1 MGILDIFKKK
11 QRTKSQEYLIEFR
24 FSGHTKDEINEL
36 KQNIAKIFHLS
47 KKRIVPHVTL
57 AGPLSTSDPE
67 RLLKEVKDVC
77 KNYSLVRLYLDGF
90 GSFEKRVIFV
100 KIKPTQ
106 ELEQLR
112 LELIARLDSF
122 CKLSEHDIESPFTYH
137 ATLAMNDIQ
146 NKFDKVWS
154 YLQTWKIPE
163 IEQHV
168 IRVSVITQSR
178 RILAEYDLLQGKIM
192 ARSKSLDKKTFR
204 KTIEKLQAVR
214 EPQEIKFEDVTN
226 MGRIFVFSDA
236 HFDHGNIIR
245 YCNRP
250 FENIPHMNRKLLD
263 NWNKT
268 IGENDCVYFLGDMT
282 YGRNRHPIDYWL
294 DKLNGQIFFVR
305 GNHDI
310 DSITRATVI
319 HNGYGI
325 EYKNYKFLLRHDPY
339 RPLGYE
345 GWIIH
350 GDKHN
355 NHLEKYPL
363 INQKNKTVNVSS
375 ELVHYA
381 PLSLEKII
389 SLIETGRSF
398 KTLEQ

>member
-1 MGILDIFKKK
+1 MGILDIFKK
-11 QRTKSQEYLIEFR
+11 RHSARSLNYLIEFR
-24 FSGHTKDEINEL
+24 FSGHAKDEIKEL
-36 KQNIAKIFHLS
+36 QQNIVKNFHLS
-47 KKRIVPHVTL
+47 RKKIVPHITI
-57 AGPLSTSDPE
+57 AGPLSTNDPK

-112 LELIARLDSF
+112 SELIVRLEQF
-122 CKLSEHDIESPFTYH
+122 CNLSEHDIKSPFTYH

-146 NKFDKVWS
+146 NKFDKIWS

-163 IEQHV
+163 TEQHV

-178 RILAEYDLLQGKIM
+178 KILAEYDLLQGKILD
-192 ARSKSLDKKTFR
+192 RSKSLDKKTFR
-204 KTIEKLQAVR
+204 KTIEKLQTVR
-214 EPQEIKFEDVTN
+214 EPQEIKFKDVTN
-226 MGRIFVFSDA
+226 EGNIFVFSDA

-250 FENIPHMNRKLLD
+250 FEDISHMNRKLLD

-268 IGENDCVYFLGDMT
+268 IGENDRVYFLGDMT

-294 DKLNGQIFFVR
+294 GKLNGQIFFIR

-310 DSITRATVI
+310 DSITRAIVI

-339 RPLGYE
+339 RPIGYDE
-345 GWIIH
+345 WIIH

-355 NHLEKYPL
+355 NHLGEYPL
-363 INQKNKTVNVSS
+363 INQKNKTINVCAEMVNYTPIN
-375 ELVHYA
+375 LD
-381 PLSLEKII
+381 KII
-389 SLIETGRSF
+389 SMIEEPGMDN
-398 KTLEQ
+398 KKV